1 MTEVAADRPFVWLY
15 EFLEDPDMLKP
26 PTAIVPKIVWEKRIT
41 LLAARE
47 KGGKS
52 TLAGAAAAAISAGK
66 SFLGGNTI
74 PGNVLIV
81 ALEEH
86 PQEFTQRLVRF
97 GADPKKIAIVSNQ
110 PNLIDAIERTAEEI
124 KPVLIIWDTLG
135 AFADAISPSPID
147 PGDGPAW
154 TRVMGVIVD
163 ITRRHGASLIL
174 HHSRKSDGKYRD
186 STAIG
191 ANVDF
196 IVEMFGE
203 GTEPRT
209 LKARGRFSLDDV
221 RFHIEN
227 DTFKLIETEKQ
238 FQERVLQ
245 FVKEN
250 PKCTLRVLREAIGGK
265 NEDISKARDKLMAAG
280 LMTNIGTEANH
291 CYMAV
296 MRG

>member
-1 MTEVAADRPFVWLY
+1 MSEVAADRPFIWLY

-26 PTAIVPKIVWEKRIT
+26 PMPIVPKIVWEKRIT

-52 TLAGAAAAAISAGK
+52 TLAGAAAAAISSGK
-66 SFLGGNTI
+66 PFLGGNTV
-74 PGNVLIV
+74 PGTVLIV

-86 PQEFTQRLVRF
+86 PQEFTQRLVKF
-97 GADPKKIAIVSNQ
+97 GADPTKIAIVTNQ
-110 PNLIDAIERTAEEI
+110 PNLIEAIEKTAEEI
-124 KPVLIIWDTLG
+124 KPVLIVWDTLG
-135 AFADAISPSPID
+135 AFADAISPAPID

-196 IVEMFGE
+196 IIEMFGD
-203 GTEPRT
+203 GDEPRM
-209 LKARGRFSLDDV
+209 LRGKGRFSVEDV
-221 RFHIEN
+221 RIKM
-227 DTFKLIETEKQ
+227 DTDGFKLIETEKQ
-238 FQERVLQ
+238 LQ
-245 FVKEN
+245 DRILDFVKKN
-250 PKCTLRVLREAIGGK
+250 PRCSYRALRDAIKGSAEEMG
-265 NEDISKARDKLMAAG
+265 KARDKMLKEG
-280 LMTNIGTEANH
+280 SITNVGTPVNH
-291 CYMAV
+291 SYMAV
-296 MRG
+296 KP